1 MRLWPEELSQHRIL
15 HVLKALFSKREM
27 LNKSKKKK
35 SSLNEQLVKPSAP
48 RTGTSNKH
56 KHPAARVSPLIYSR
70 FGTQHNQAAL
80 SVKSRCSQFII

>member
-35 SSLNEQLVKPSAP
+35 NPV
-48 RTGTSNKH
+48 
-56 KHPAARVSPLIYSR
+56 
-70 FGTQHNQAAL
+70 
-80 SVKSRCSQFII
+80 